1 MEAVDCIVIGAGVIG
16 LACARALAQAGREVL
31 VLEAAGAIGTET
43 SSRNSE
49 VIHAGIYYP
58 KGSLKA
64 RLCRAGRDALY
75 RFADEFDIPHL
86 QVGKLIVG
94 SGEAQFAALQGI
106 AEAAREN
113 GVNDLKWLDRNAI
126 AALEP
131 DVRADHAL
139 FSPSTGIVDSYA
151 FMASLQVQLEASGGS
166 VILQAPVTGGQ
177 VRDDGIAV
185 QVGGIHNIA
194 LVSRLVI
201 NAAGLNAA
209 KVSRS
214 IAGLTASAIPA
225 LRFAVGHYYRL
236 SGRSPCSHLVYPVP
250 EDGGLGVHLT
260 LDLGGQARFGP
271 DVRWIDQVDYT
282 FDDSCREAFIAAIHK
297 YLPDIDPDRIHA
309 DYTGIRP
316 KLSGAGEPAADFR
329 IEGPDSH
336 GTPGYVALYGI
347 ESPGLT
353 SSLAIAA
360 QVADLALVS
369 APVK

>member
-1 MEAVDCIVIGAGVIG
+1 MEGVDCIVIGAGVIG
-16 LACARALAQAGREVL
+16 LACARALAYAGREVL

-58 KGSLKA
+58 RGSLKA
-64 RLCRAGRDALY
+64 RLCRLGRDALY
-75 RFADEFDIPHL
+75 RFADEYDIPHRR
-86 QVGKLIVG
+86 VGKLIVG
-94 SGEAQFAALQGI
+94 SGEAHLVTLQRIAA
-106 AEAAREN
+106 AARDN
-113 GVNDLKWLDRNAI
+113 GVDNLRWLDRSAI

-131 DVRADHAL
+131 EVRADHAL
-139 FSPSTGIVDSYA
+139 FSPSTGIIDSHA
-151 FMASLQVQLEASGGS
+151 FMSSLQVQLEARGGS

-177 VRDDGIAV
+177 VRDDGIVV
-185 QVGGIHNIA
+185 QVGGIHNTA
-194 LVSRLVI
+194 LFSRLVV

-209 KVSRS
+209 KVSHS
-214 IAGLTASAIPA
+214 IAGLTASAIPID
-225 LRFAVGHYYRL
+225 RFAIGHYYRL

-282 FDDSCREAFIAAIHK
+282 FDDSCREAFIAAIHR
-297 YLPDIDPDRIHA
+297 YLPGVSPARIHA

-316 KLSGAGEPAADFR
+316 KLSGPSEPAADFR
-329 IEGPDSH
+329 IEGPDQH
-336 GTPGYVALYGI
+336 GTLGYVALYGI

-353 SSLAIAA
+353 SSLAIAK
-360 QVADLALVS
+360 QVAELAQ
-369 APVK
+369 ATTPIK